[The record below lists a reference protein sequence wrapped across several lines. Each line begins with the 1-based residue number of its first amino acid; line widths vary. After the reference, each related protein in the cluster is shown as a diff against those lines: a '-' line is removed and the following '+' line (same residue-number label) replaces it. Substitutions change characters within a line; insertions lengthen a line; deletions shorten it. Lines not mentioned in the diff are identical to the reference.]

1 MSYRSIVVHVNNS
14 SRAEER
20 IRVAARIAL
29 AEQAHLIGVAPT
41 GFSLL
46 RPGMDASELGIYVEQ
61 TLIRLRGRADEA
73 AARFDAMSDRL
84 GLRAFEHRI
93 VDDEDGYA
101 ISLHARY
108 ADLVV
113 VGQANG
119 NDPTIDTSMNFPEHV
134 LLNAG
139 RPTLIV
145 PFAGTF
151 EVVGGEV
158 LVAWNASREGA
169 RAVTDALPFLQRAQ
183 NVRVIVINPA
193 QTLDGHGAEPGADVA
208 LYLARHGVK
217 VEVHQERSV
226 VDVANALLSRAADF
240 GSDLIVMGGY
250 GHSKFRET
258 LLGGVTRTILEQ
270 MTVPV
275 LMSH

>member
-1 MSYRSIVVHVNNS
+1 MGYRSIIVHVNNS

-20 IRVAARIAL
+20 IRIAARIAL
-29 AEQAHLIGVAPT
+29 TEQAHLIGVAPT
-41 GFSLL
+41 GLALL
-46 RPGMDASELGIYVEQ
+46 RPATDVAELGIYVEQ

-73 AARFDAMSDRL
+73 AARFDAMVDRL
-84 GLRAFEHRI
+84 GLCAFEHRI
-93 VDDEDGYA
+93 ADDEDGYA
-101 ISLHARY
+101 VSLHARY

-113 VGQANG
+113 VGQADG
-119 NDPTIDTSMNFPEHV
+119 NDPTIGTSMNFPEHV

-139 RPTLIV
+139 RPILIV
-145 PFAGTF
+145 PSAGTF
-151 EVVGGEV
+151 EVVGRDV

-169 RAVTDALPFLQRAQ
+169 RAVTDALPLLQRARK
-183 NVRVIVINPA
+183 VRVLVINAA
-193 QTLDGHGAEPGADVA
+193 QTLDGHGAEPGADIA

-217 VEVHQERSV
+217 VEVHQETAV
-226 VDVANALLSRAADF
+226 VDVANTLISRAADF

-258 LLGGVTRTILEQ
+258 LLGGATRTILEQ